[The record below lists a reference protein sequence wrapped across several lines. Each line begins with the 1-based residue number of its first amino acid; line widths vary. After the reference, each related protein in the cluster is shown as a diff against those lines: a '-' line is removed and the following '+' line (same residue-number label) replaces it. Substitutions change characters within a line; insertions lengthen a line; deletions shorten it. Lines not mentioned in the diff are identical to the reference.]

1 MAKIS
6 LHSFLTTDNLKLPGL
21 LYEPIMKTDSVM
33 IYLHGNG
40 SSSIFYDYEEMEAY
54 GKVLTN
60 NNSAFFPFNNRG
72 AHWIKKLN
80 RIVGA
85 EKERVPYGMT
95 YELIRECV
103 MDIDGAIN
111 HLKRCGFKK
120 FYLAGASTGANKIV
134 VYDKYVKNNSVSKYI
149 LLSGGDD
156 TGLYYDQMGKKKF
169 NETLTRCKK
178 EIVKDHGRR
187 LVPKYLIGDLL
198 ISYQSLFDTI
208 NPDGD
213 YNIFPFNEVVNQL
226 KLSKK
231 IPFADLKR
239 IAKPTLVIYGENDEY
254 CYGDVKK
261 CVTVMKQLVGLKN
274 NFTYEIIESADHGFT
289 GKEQEVANIIV
300 RWI

>member
-95 YELIRECV
+95 YELI
-103 MDIDGAIN
+103 
-111 HLKRCGFKK
+111 
-120 FYLAGASTGANKIV
+120 
-134 VYDKYVKNNSVSKYI
+134 
-149 LLSGGDD
+149 
-156 TGLYYDQMGKKKF
+156 
-169 NETLTRCKK
+169 
-178 EIVKDHGRR
+178 
-187 LVPKYLIGDLL
+187 
-198 ISYQSLFDTI
+198 
-208 NPDGD
+208 
-213 YNIFPFNEVVNQL
+213 
-226 KLSKK
+226 
-231 IPFADLKR
+231 
-239 IAKPTLVIYGENDEY
+239 
-254 CYGDVKK
+254 
-261 CVTVMKQLVGLKN
+261 
-274 NFTYEIIESADHGFT
+274 
-289 GKEQEVANIIV
+289 
-300 RWI
+300 